1 LLEGWGVFN
10 SYTFG
15 IGGVKVGVSLV
26 EEGIAPIGSIVG
38 IMGKTF
44 LKGLRE

>member
-1 LLEGWGVFN
+1 LLEGWGALR

-15 IGGVKVGVSLV
+15 MGGVKVGVSLV
-26 EEGIAPIGSIVG
+26 EEGIALIGVIVG

-44 LKGLRE
+44 LKG

>member
-1 LLEGWGVFN
+1 LVKGWGALR

-26 EEGIAPIGSIVG
+26 EEGIARTGVIVV

-44 LKGLRE
+44 LKG